1 MSMLYALHSVTEV
14 AIAWSPSGFPAHTQV
29 IGDLTPEA
37 PPRSDGFLRLVRW
50 LLWGVVLAGVAA
62 LIYAGGKFGW
72 EKYNGGTL
80 ESPKIV
86 VGALIG
92 GVIAMSAGTIMNTV
106 VMP

>member
-1 MSMLYALHSVTEV
+1 MILHTLTAAHDIYLANSF
-14 AIAWSPSGFPAHTQV
+14 PGSGIHTQV
-29 IGDLTPEA
+29 IGDITPEA
-37 PPRSDGFLRLVRW
+37 PPKSDGFLRLVRW

-72 EKYNGGTL
+72 EKYNGGSL

-92 GVIAMSAGTIMNTV
+92 GVIAMSAATIINTV
-106 VMP
+106 IA